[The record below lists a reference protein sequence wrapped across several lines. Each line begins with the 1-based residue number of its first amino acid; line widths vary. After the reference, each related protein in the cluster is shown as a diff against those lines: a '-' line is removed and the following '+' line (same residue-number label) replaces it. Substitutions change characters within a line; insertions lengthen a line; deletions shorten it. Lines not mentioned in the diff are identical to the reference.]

1 MQISPAIVSFISFPT
16 QCVKT
21 NNKQTWPLFC
31 SFATAHTAFYF
42 HPAAK
47 PISTR
52 KYLMNKWWHNAVK
65 RSPYPFCSSYW
76 GKFENLI
83 PDFNAVNYRSFLTA
97 DVAGICHC
105 QQSYYCSNCKNK
117 RDFVN
122 QRHQQ
127 KCLYIAYCVSSIY
140 VLSVLVL

>member
-1 MQISPAIVSFISFPT
+1 MLCKLVQLSFPLFLCT
-16 QCVKT
+16 RCKSKQQT
-21 NNKQTWPLFC
+21 NLTPILFTC
-31 SFATAHTAFYF
+31 YCTYCFLL
-42 HPAAK
+42 PPGCK

-52 KYLMNKWWHNAVK
+52 KYLINKWWHNAVK